1 MEGNTDL
8 LEVLKSLPKEFLEFY
23 IHELMAAGCISFA
36 DIATQH
42 VRYLEEIRRHDT
54 EEMLQL
60 RYKISDLWL
69 GNKKDVPE
77 KLVAYMQEFKDRG
90 WINLSQEQID
100 NSKWNK

>member
-1 MEGNTDL
+1 MEENIDL
-8 LEVLKSLPKEFLEFY
+8 LEILKSLSKEYLEFY

-36 DIATQH
+36 DIAMQH
-42 VRYLEEIRRHDT
+42 TRFLEEIKKHDT

-60 RYKISDLWL
+60 RYKISDLWC
-69 GNKKDVPE
+69 GNKKDVPK
-77 KLVAYMQEFKDRG
+77 KLVAYMQEFKDKG